1 MQSTKCCLLHLGEM
15 TLDTH
20 RLNSYENRNTKSCP
34 TLIVACQGYSCH
46 LLLISSASVR
56 SLSFLSFIMLTLAW
70 DVPLISQVFLKISLF
85 FPILLFSSN
94 SLHCT
99 LKKAV
104 QSLQNQR
111 SSELNLPILIAL
123 SSLIPKMSVFTLAN
137 LLLDHIQFTLIH
149 GPNIQGSISILF
161 FTGSDFCFHHQ
172 THPQLKVISTL
183 AQPLHSFWSY
193 FSSLPQQHIE
203 HLSNWVGVW
212 GWGSSSSV
220 ISFCL
225 FLLFMGQEYWSDLP
239 FPPPVNHVVRSYIIK
254 GISYARRSTIRDR
267 NDKDLR
273 RNRQA

>member
-1 MQSTKCCLLHLGEM
+1 MQSTKCCLLHLGGM

-46 LLLISSASVR
+46 LLLISSASIR

-161 FTGSDFCFHHQ
+161 FTGSDFVFTTRHIHNWKSFPLWPSLFILSGAISSQFPSSIWHTYGPEEVIFQCHIFLPFHTIHGV
-172 THPQLKVISTL
+172 LKARILSGLPFFSPVGHIFSELSTMRV
-183 AQPLHSFWSY
+183 
-193 FSSLPQQHIE
+193 
-203 HLSNWVGVW
+203 LSN
-212 GWGSSSSV
+212 
-220 ISFCL
+220 
-225 FLLFMGQEYWSDLP
+225 
-239 FPPPVNHVVRSYIIK
+239 R
-254 GISYARRSTIRDR
+254 A
-267 NDKDLR
+267 
-273 RNRQA
+273 